1 MIKNDSSFG
10 NNYMTIPK
18 ERESNSTCDGNEM
31 NIPVIKPPISQQIKL
46 NRTMKISKFLNSA
59 SNYWFKLCQHR

>member
-1 MIKNDSSFG
+1 
-10 NNYMTIPK
+10 MTIPK

-31 NIPVIKPPISQQIKL
+31 NIPVIKPPVSQQIKL

-59 SNYWFKLCQHR
+59 SNYWFKVCQHS